1 MENFFN
7 VQSEHAAIVV
17 VSYNT
22 REHLNACL
30 STLNEQGADEIIV
43 VDNASSDG
51 SAEMVR
57 REFPAVHL
65 IDNSVNVGY
74 GAAVNQA
81 VVQSSAGWIFLLNS
95 DTRLAPGTLARLRQH
110 GADHPRAAV
119 IGPRIVHSDGSL
131 QPSCYA
137 FPTLL
142 HVFLEESTLGRLL
155 RHVPFLRQRY
165 LRTWSHDEVRSVPWV
180 LGAALLL
187 RRSAFDAVQ
196 GFDPDFFLYAEEIDL
211 AYRLRRAGWTTDFTP
226 AVTITHEGGAT
237 TRQYRTAMAVQFFAS
252 LQKFYAK
259 HYTHRQLLLL
269 NALVRLIVAL
279 RLVRDCVLW
288 PLAQN
293 SARRR
298 ELRDRVAAWRQ
309 ILRHFTSSSAVT
321 VSPTP
326 AAASRIETA

>member
-1 MENFFN
+1 MHAER
-7 VQSEHAAIVV
+7 AAIVV

-22 REHLNACL
+22 CDHLSACL
-30 STLNEQGADEIIV
+30 ATLSEQDADEIIV

-57 REFPAVHL
+57 RKFPAVYL

-81 VVQSSAGWIFLLNS
+81 VVESDADWIFLLNS
-95 DTRLAPGTLARLRQH
+95 DTRLVPGTLARLQQH
-110 GADHPRAAV
+110 GAAHPRAAV

-155 RHVPFLRQRY
+155 HYVPFLRQRY
-165 LRTWSHDEVRSVPWV
+165 LRTWLHDAVRSVPWL

-196 GFDPDFFLYAEEIDL
+196 GFDADFFLYAEEIDL
-211 AYRLRRAGWTTDFTP
+211 SYRLRQAGWTTDFTP
-226 AVTITHEGGAT
+226 AVTVTHEGGAT
-237 TRQYRTAMAVQFFAS
+237 TRQYRTAMAVQFFDS
-252 LQKFYAK
+252 LQKFYGK
-259 HYTHRQLLLL
+259 HYAHRQGLLL
-269 NALVRLIVAL
+269 NMLIRLIVAL

-309 ILRHFTSSSAVT
+309 ILRHLASPSAAT
-321 VSPTP
+321 VSPSP
-326 AAASRIETA
+326 AAASPIETA